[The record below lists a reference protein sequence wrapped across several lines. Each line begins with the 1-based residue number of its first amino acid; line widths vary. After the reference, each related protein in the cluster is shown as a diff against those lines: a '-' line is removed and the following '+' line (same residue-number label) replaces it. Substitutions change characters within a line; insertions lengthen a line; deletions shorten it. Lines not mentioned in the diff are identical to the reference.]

1 MHKIKLNFGELMVKI
16 FYILLLITY
25 VVTLKKNLNNNF
37 NPEAFIGYYVLIN
50 ILLIYVFGYS
60 CYFLFK
66 YRNSEYDLKIEILKK
81 SRQVSLI
88 ATIFLTIQIYILPIK
103 YSLVNYVIFVIATI
117 IIIVMLINQMIRSKK
132 QLNKAFIW
140 LD

>member
-50 ILLIYVFGYS
+50 ILMIYVFGYS

-117 IIIVMLINQMIRSKK
+117 LIIVMLINQMIRSKK